1 MTIFYLIRHG
11 ETSWKTEEIINAHA
25 RLKNHA
31 PLTKRG
37 VDQLIDTSKDKRLL
51 EAELIIS
58 SPYTRA
64 LQSAAILSRKLD
76 KDLVVEYNLHEWLL
90 DKYFRRKDINEMNS
104 IIQDFYQNRGIH
116 NKESDIVWESAQSV
130 KHRVEKV
137 MSKYKEYDKVILVCH
152 QMIIKILTEGE
163 DITKDEINFGSI
175 VEYEY
180 E

>member
-1 MTIFYLIRHG
+1 MTVFYLVRHG
-11 ETSWKTEEIINAHA
+11 ETSWKTEEIMNAHA
-25 RLKNHA
+25 KLKNHA

-37 VDQLIDTSKDKRLL
+37 IEQLL
-51 EAELIIS
+51 ETAKDERLIEVDLIVS

-90 DKYFRRKDINEMNS
+90 DKYFKRKNINEMNK
-104 IIQDFYQNRGIH
+104 IIEDFYKNKGIH
-116 NKESDIVWESAQSV
+116 QNKLDIVWESAESV
-130 KHRVEKV
+130 KCRVEKV
-137 MSKYKEYDKVILVCH
+137 MDKYKEYDKVILVCH
-152 QMIIKILTEGE
+152 QMIIKILTEGKNIIKE
-163 DITKDEINFGSI
+163 EINFGSV